1 MVQDFLHIYHCDERF
16 FIAQTLAGDV
26 SRDVYGFNLGLHVGD
41 EASAVFARRG
51 VLLSAINEVLG
62 RQAVH
67 ELAWLSQVHGGEVA
81 TYTSSFSPKAA
92 DAWVSDQ
99 AGVGLC
105 IMTADCVPVAIF
117 EGGETPAIACV
128 HAGWQGL
135 VAGVIKNAVNAM
147 SPHAQKKAYIGA
159 CIGKDSYEIP
169 LEMAKKITKGIA
181 EKGLVTLDEQ
191 TLFFAAVTQISDE
204 KALLDVATLARLQL
218 ECLGVQV
225 LNEAVACSYTGA
237 YHSHRRATHQGV
249 AAGRMAMVI
258 AKF

>member
-1 MVQDFLHIYHCDERF
+1 MRDFLQIYHHDERV

-41 EASAVFARRG
+41 EASAVFARRS
-51 VLLSAINEVLG
+51 VLLSAINEVIG

-67 ELAWLSQVHGGEVA
+67 ELAWLSQVHGGEVVHYA
-81 TYTSSFSPKAA
+81 PSLVLPTA
-92 DAWVSDQ
+92 DAWVTEK

-117 EGGETPAIACV
+117 DEGVSSVACV

-135 VAGVIKNAVNAM
+135 VAGAIKNAVNAM
-147 SPHAQKKAYIGA
+147 PSHTQKKAYIGA
-159 CIGKDSYEIP
+159 CIGRESYEIP
-169 LEMAKKITKGIA
+169 LEMAKNITKDIA
-181 EKGLVTLDEQ
+181 EKGLVTLDE
-191 TLFFAAVTQISDE
+191 TALFSAAVTQISDE

-225 LNEAVACSYTGA
+225 LNETAACSYTGA
-237 YHSHRRATHQGV
+237 YHSHRRATHQKT
-249 AAGRMAMVI
+249 ASGRMAMVI
-258 AKF
+258 AKL